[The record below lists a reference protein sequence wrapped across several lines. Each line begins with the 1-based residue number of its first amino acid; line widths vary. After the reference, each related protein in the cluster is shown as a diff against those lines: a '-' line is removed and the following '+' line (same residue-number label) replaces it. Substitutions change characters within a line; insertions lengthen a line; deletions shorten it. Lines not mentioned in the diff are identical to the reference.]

1 MYVYFKRKTRLREDS
16 GMSEYKHYKTHK
28 TSLVC
33 EHVCVCT
40 CFLLWI
46 FEDRS
51 LWNIFFFKVTNVEYK
66 NNQSTRRERKQTF

>member
-33 EHVCVCT
+33 EHVCVCM
-40 CFLLWI
+40 CVHVFSCGFLRI
-46 FEDRS
+46 AACG
-51 LWNIFFFKVTNVEYK
+51 IFFSLK
-66 NNQSTRRERKQTF
+66 